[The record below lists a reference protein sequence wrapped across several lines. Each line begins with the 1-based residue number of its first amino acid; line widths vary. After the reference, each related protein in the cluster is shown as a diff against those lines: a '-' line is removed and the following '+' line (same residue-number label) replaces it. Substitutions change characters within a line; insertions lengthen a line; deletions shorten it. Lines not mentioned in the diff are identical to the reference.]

1 MDRPFTLS
9 EGVDSWNTIIFLYRS
24 ALKEVSTKVEILN
37 DELNIPHGINKYGA
51 DGMPAETGFVP
62 EDIFLARVDE
72 IADNAIADAC
82 TGSNPRIPNHD
93 EMVALL
99 KACYYDTEVD
109 F

>member
-1 MDRPFTLS
+1 M
-9 EGVDSWNTIIFLYRS
+9 VQMVCQ
-24 ALKEVSTKVEILN
+24 LKL
-37 DELNIPHGINKYGA
+37 
-51 DGMPAETGFVP
+51 
-62 EDIFLARVDE
+62 LARVDE